1 MSSAGSRSPA
11 EPGTSPATQPEAR
24 YRAFISY
31 SHRDQKAVSWLHG
44 ALERFRMPARL
55 VGKDTPLGPV
65 PARLTP
71 IFRDRDELPASGNL
85 GAELLAALR
94 DSRFLLVAASPASA
108 ASRWCNEEILA
119 FKRLHGP
126 ERVLALVV
134 DGEPNAR
141 DPAREAL
148 APALRFQLGPDGQL
162 SDTPAEPIAADMR
175 PEADGRRLAFLKIVA
190 GLTGVRLDELVQRE
204 AQRRARRLTI
214 IASGALAGMTLT
226 SGLAAYAYLQRNEA
240 NRQRAIAEQETATA
254 TATADYLIG
263 TFQLVNP
270 ATENPR
276 TISAFEILSRSAD
289 RAAIELKDQP
299 EILVRISDSL
309 AQSYMNLGLYDE
321 AASLLASRLP
331 AINRT
336 GAEGAAAL
344 STLGETYHRQGKT
357 TLARRTL
364 DRGLRLLAGDEAAAG
379 PAGDAAAARVLLAL
393 ARVNRADGRNK
404 EALAQLDS
412 ALARLAGSPRD
423 HPLER
428 ARLLHTKG
436 LVLLD
441 DGDFAG
447 AQAALEA
454 AKASYVAELGPRHR
468 LVGENLYDQA
478 QNAYVAGKLG
488 AALDLAN
495 QADAILSVILDAT
508 NPFRA
513 HVLALKGQILFGQ
526 GQLAPARAA
535 LDQAVAIYRKALGG
549 PSYVIGISEVYLGL
563 IASGQGDTRAALAY
577 LDDAK
582 LNYDAS
588 YGELHPNHGDLLVNR
603 AQVLARASRL
613 AEARQ
618 DCARGIEIL
627 VGTLG
632 ADHSFTRDN
641 QAICAGL
648 GKPS

>member
-1 MSSAGSRSPA
+1 MDIATVLQAVGLNENQVAVYITLLQMGSGEIQDIARKSGVKRTTAYSVLDVLMQEGLVSFVQKGAHREYFAEDPRKLPKLLEEEKRRLNRKQERITEALPELASLYNAHATKPKIRFYEGIDGIKQMFEETLELKSGTEMLAFSSAESIH
-11 EPGTSPATQPEAR
+11 E
-24 YRAFISY
+24 Y
-31 SHRDQKAVSWLHG
+31 
-44 ALERFRMPARL
+44 
-55 VGKDTPLGPV
+55 
-65 PARLTP
+65 
-71 IFRDRDELPASGNL
+71 
-85 GAELLAALR
+85 LR
-94 DSRFLLVAASPASA
+94 DYVPYYLEQRVAKG
-108 ASRWCNEEILA
+108 I
-119 FKRLHGP
+119 
-126 ERVLALVV
+126 
-134 DGEPNAR
+134 
-141 DPAREAL
+141 
-148 APALRFQLGPDGQL
+148 
-162 SDTPAEPIAADMR
+162 
-175 PEADGRRLAFLKIVA
+175 
-190 GLTGVRLDELVQRE
+190 
-204 AQRRARRLTI
+204 
-214 IASGALAGMTLT
+214 
-226 SGLAAYAYLQRNEA
+226 
-240 NRQRAIAEQETATA
+240 RQRAIAEKESATA
-254 TATADYLIG
+254 IATADYLIG

-276 TISAFEILSRSAD
+276 TISAFEILTRSAS

-344 STLGETYHRQGKT
+344 STLGETYLRQGKT
-357 TLARRTL
+357 QLARRTL
-364 DRGLRLLAGDEAAAG
+364 DSGLRLLEGNEAAAG
-379 PAGDAAAARVLLAL
+379 PAGDVAAARVAL
-393 ARVNRADGRNK
+393 AMARVSRADGRNA
-404 EALAQLDS
+404 EALALLDR
-412 ALARLAGSPRD
+412 ALARLGAAPRQ

-441 DGDFAG
+441 EGDFNS

-454 AKASYVAELGPRHR
+454 ARTSYVSELGPRHR

-478 QNAYVAGKLG
+478 QNAYVAGKLDR
-488 AALDLAN
+488 ALDLAN
-495 QADAILSVILDAT
+495 QSEAILSVILDTT

-526 GQLAPARAA
+526 GNLPAARAA
-535 LDQAVAIYRKALGG
+535 LDRAVAIYRQALGG

-588 YGELHPNHGDLLVNR
+588 YGEIHPNHGDLLVNR
-603 AQVLARASRL
+603 AVVLERAGRA

-618 DCARGIEIL
+618 DCARGLDIL
-627 VGTLG
+627 VATLG
-632 ADHSFTRDN
+632 ADHSFTKDN
-641 QAICAGL
+641 RKICADL
-648 GKPS
+648 GRAG